1 MEITI
6 FFLFLFI
13 ATVTEE
19 TLTQKKTKEGCFRNL
34 AFPLNTWLE
43 DVWEKKDSEVIQLSR
58 SSCSIFFFFGTR
70 FSPLLLLQSYQEKS
84 SALPCPQIVLCAS
97 LCSQGNN
104 FDALPPT
111 RSVSLAHLVL
121 SHRHQKST
129 LSTLFSTQYV
139 LSTSQ

>member
-6 FFLFLFI
+6 FFLISLHCHCHRGD
-13 ATVTEE
+13 TN
-19 TLTQKKTKEGCFRNL
+19 TKEDKRRMLQESCLSFKHMVRRCLGKKGFRSNS
-34 AFPLNTWLE
+34 AFQIILHH
-43 DVWEKKDSEVIQLSR
+43 
-58 SSCSIFFFFGTR
+58 FFFGTC

-129 LSTLFSTQYV
+129 LPALSSTQYV